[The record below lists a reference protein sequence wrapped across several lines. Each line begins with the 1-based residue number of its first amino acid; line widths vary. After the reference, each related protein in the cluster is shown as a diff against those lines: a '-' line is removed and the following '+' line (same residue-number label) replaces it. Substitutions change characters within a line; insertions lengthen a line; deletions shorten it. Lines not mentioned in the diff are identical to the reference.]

1 MAGLSRSP
9 CGEGACSLSRAAL
22 ERAIPRGGTVLLDT
36 SSLAAYFGSES
47 TSPIAAFLIDDYV
60 RSGRNRAVVSAVS
73 AAELLVRPLR
83 AGRGDLGRSILEFLR
98 TFANLDIVPV
108 DLTVASM
115 AAALRARDGMKV
127 PDALIA
133 ASGLDRSAAVAL
145 SDDAGWPEVLVHGAT
160 TMRVVALRSFLPF
173 A

>member
-1 MAGLSRSP
+1 M
-9 CGEGACSLSRAAL
+9 AL
-22 ERAIPRGGTVLLDT
+22 ERAIPRGEAVLLDT
-36 SSLAAYFGSES
+36 SSLAAYLGSEP
-47 TSPIAAFLIDDYV
+47 TSAIAAFLIDEYV

-73 AAELLVRPLR
+73 VTELLVRPI
-83 AGRGDLGRSILEFLR
+83 RGGHHDVGRSILEFLR

-108 DLTVASM
+108 DLTVATI

-133 ASGLDRSAAVAL
+133 ASGLDRSAAVAI
-145 SDDAGWPEVLVHGAT
+145 SDDAGWPETLAHGAT